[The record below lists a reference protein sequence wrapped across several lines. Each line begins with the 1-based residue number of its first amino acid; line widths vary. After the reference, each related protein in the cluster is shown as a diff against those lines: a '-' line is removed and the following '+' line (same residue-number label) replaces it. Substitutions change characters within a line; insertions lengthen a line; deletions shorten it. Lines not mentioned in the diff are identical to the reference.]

1 MACLQYS
8 FLTVDIFVFCF
19 AVQKSILDRE
29 IFTSLSMQL
38 NICGKAAWGFM
49 VLDLLLEKNWSWGF
63 YFTARSFPAW
73 FRLVLR
79 LDRRFILFLV
89 RCKEGGLLFILIA
102 ILYVKGYCLFW
113 SLYFQPLCVVFV
125 SWTKICAKIWKVK
138 SYSVNIK

>member
-102 ILYVKGYCLFW
+102 ILYVKGLLFILIVIFPAVMCCLC
-113 SLYFQPLCVVFV
+113 LLNQNMCKNL
-125 SWTKICAKIWKVK
+125 K
-138 SYSVNIK
+138 SEVL